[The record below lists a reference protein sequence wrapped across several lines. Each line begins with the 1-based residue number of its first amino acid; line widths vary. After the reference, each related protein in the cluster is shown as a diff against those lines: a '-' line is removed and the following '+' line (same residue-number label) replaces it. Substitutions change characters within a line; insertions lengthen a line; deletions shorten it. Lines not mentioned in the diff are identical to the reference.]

1 MWTCAGFNEQQI
13 REERLKAQLILKSD
27 DWKNVIW
34 EAEQHG
40 YFNGQIEFLF
50 KFSGVLDT
58 WVPRKTCDWSDSD
71 DVRYRKSFQN
81 YYKKASAIFTDQGLA
96 DFGDARWERALL
108 AIGDYLLPKRSN
120 LSFLND
126 GDRDASWKRLLRG
139 GGVVETKRDY
149 VKELLD
155 RIDLVVGVGKSLDK
169 VIQEVRPKEPWRQ
182 RFVDRAEPIRFCW
195 NRMIRWKSE
204 DRVYLLRKIQ
214 MNGEHT
220 ELFTYDLYLSLLLPK
235 HAKGELTPFSK
246 PLPIT
251 MTGEWTEPWIHLTHN
266 HTAGKSSSLREAI
279 IVVIS

>member
-1 MWTCAGFNEQQI
+1 MRVIGNLAVNTPYDGLDEFRRSMRSVRELLKEANRILQFLASPDAEVRGFNEQQI
-13 REERLKAQLILKSD
+13 REEKLKAQLILKSD

-50 KFSGVLDT
+50 KFSGVLDA
-58 WVPRKTCDWSDSD
+58 WVPRKTCDWSDAD
-71 DVRYRKSFQN
+71 DVKYRQSFQN
-81 YYKKASAIFTDQGLA
+81 YYKKASAIFTGQGLA

-108 AIGDYLLPKRSN
+108 AIGNYLLPKRSN

-126 GDRDASWKRLLRG
+126 SDRDASWKRLLRG
-139 GGVVETKRDY
+139 GGVVEAKRNY

-169 VIQEVRPKEPWRQ
+169 VIQEVHPKEPWRQ
-182 RFVDRAEPIRFCW
+182 RFVDRVEPIQFCW

-220 ELFTYDLYLSLLLPK
+220 ELFTLRSL
-235 HAKGELTPFSK
+235 
-246 PLPIT
+246 
-251 MTGEWTEPWIHLTHN
+251 PWAI
-266 HTAGKSSSLREAI
+266 AAEAC
-279 IVVIS
+279 